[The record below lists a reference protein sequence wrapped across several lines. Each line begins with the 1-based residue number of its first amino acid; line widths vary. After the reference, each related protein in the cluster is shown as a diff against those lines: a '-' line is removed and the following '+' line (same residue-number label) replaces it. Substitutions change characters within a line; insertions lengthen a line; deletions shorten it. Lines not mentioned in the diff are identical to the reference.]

1 MYGPISSSISPPA
14 SMIRSPFAC
23 VVRLISFSIF
33 LVLSATLSAQTSAA
47 PNAGSPPI
55 AVVPLD
61 AKDPS
66 AAASVTGPISASNGR
81 AYIVSSGEI
90 AAGSQTVRVTLPYR
104 GSLDVCARSDIKLSA
119 DTSVPASSVPGL
131 LIALQSGAIDASF
144 AVVKNA
150 DVVQTPDF
158 RIYIGGPGPGN
169 VMVRLG
175 QKGDTCVDNAA
186 SGSPYVLVS
195 SVFDGGA
202 YRVQS
207 GQRVTFQHGSLH
219 EVVDNEKESCGCPPP
234 VPEGNEFPLAQS
246 EGLAPAPKVA
256 SEAVNSEAKKQVLD
270 VPPLVYQSPDHSA
283 QATVLP
289 PAAQPAAQ
297 TAPQKKPGI
306 WSRVGHFFRTIF
318 GAE

>member
-1 MYGPISSSISPPA
+1 MRGPISSRIYPPA
-14 SMIRSPFAC
+14 SMIESPVAC
-23 VVRLISFSIF
+23 AVRLLAFFII
-33 LVLSATLSAQTSAA
+33 LVLSAALSAQTAAA
-47 PNAGSPPI
+47 PQAGSPPI

-61 AKDPS
+61 AQDPS

-104 GSLDVCARSDIKLSA
+104 GSLDVCAHSDIKLSA

-131 LIALQSGAIDASF
+131 LIALQSGAIDANF
-144 AVVKNA
+144 AIVRNA
-150 DVVQTPDF
+150 DIVQTPDF
-158 RIYIGGPGPGN
+158 RIFVGGPGPGN

-175 QKGDTCVDNAA
+175 QKGDTCVDNTA

-202 YRVQS
+202 YRVQP

-256 SEAVNSEAKKQVLD
+256 SEAVNPEAQKQVQD
-270 VPPLVYQSPDHSA
+270 VPPLVYQAPDHSQ
-283 QATVLP
+283 QASAAP
-289 PAAQPAAQ
+289 PPAQPAAQ
-297 TAPQKKPGI
+297 TTPQKKPGI